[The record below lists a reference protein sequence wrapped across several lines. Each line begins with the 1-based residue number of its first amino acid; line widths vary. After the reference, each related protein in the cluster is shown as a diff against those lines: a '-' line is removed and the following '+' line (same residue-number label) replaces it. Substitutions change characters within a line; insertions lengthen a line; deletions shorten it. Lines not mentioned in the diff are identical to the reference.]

1 MTREKIDDIQRNAT
15 SRENEA
21 VLLFKAVFSWKE
33 LRGCNVLGRVE
44 GKGKLDEARV
54 RYVEK
59 LHRAN
64 STLRSDAE
72 KDKEWKKGVQRMNH
86 EICRTDARE
95 KKKQMDGATNSVI

>member
-21 VLLFKAVFSWKE
+21 VSLFKAVFSREE

-64 STLRSDAE
+64 SSLRSDAE

-95 KKKQMDGATNSVI
+95 KKKQMNGATNSVI